1 MLFSPMVIHYILVG
15 VTTALVSLVGWNV
28 RIGFKLAA
36 DKLAEAQAKLASIEE
51 TTKVQASNH
60 LHHLEEEAYKHTAA
74 LDKQTTI
81 LERIESQ
88 GVSTAAKFDTLI
100 AVMSK

>member
-1 MLFSPMVIHYILVG
+1 MAMTKSEIA
-15 VTTALVSLVGWNV
+15 T
-28 RIGFKLAA
+28 KLAEQVEIS
-36 DKLAEAQAKLASIEE
+36 KKQVNLFFEAQAKLASIEE

-81 LERIESQ
+81 LERIEAQ
-88 GVSTAAKFDTLI
+88 GVSTGAKFDTLI
-100 AVMSK
+100 AVMRKQ